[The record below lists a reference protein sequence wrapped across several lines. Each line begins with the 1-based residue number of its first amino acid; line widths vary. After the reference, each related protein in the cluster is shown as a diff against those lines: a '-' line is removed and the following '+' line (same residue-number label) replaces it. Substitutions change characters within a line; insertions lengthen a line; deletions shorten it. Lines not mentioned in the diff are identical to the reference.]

1 MFPQK
6 GCLAP
11 GSDADL
17 VIFNPT
23 QTHTLSAKTHHMNV
37 DYSAYE
43 GWEVTGKCETV
54 IMRGSVAIDH
64 GKVQIVKG
72 YGRFVKRGRLSKVI

>member
-6 GCLAP
+6 GSIGI

-17 VIFNPT
+17 IIFDPEKK
-23 QTHTLSAKTHHMNV
+23 HTLSVKTHHMNV

-43 GWEVTGKCETV
+43 GWEVTGKVETV
-54 IMRGSVAIDH
+54 FLRGKNVVDK
-64 GKVQIVKG
+64 GKLNINKG
-72 YGRFVKRGRLSKVI
+72 YGKFIKRNKVSKII